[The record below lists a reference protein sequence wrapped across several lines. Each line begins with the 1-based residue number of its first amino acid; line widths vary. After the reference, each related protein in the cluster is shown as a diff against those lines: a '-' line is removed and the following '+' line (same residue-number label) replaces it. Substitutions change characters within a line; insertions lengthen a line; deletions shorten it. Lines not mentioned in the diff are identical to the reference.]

1 MIMGTLGSLNSFDNY
16 NTRITKE
23 EVRDKIYKD
32 SNIEKKI
39 KEGVEDYLDLLILKM
54 YSDNAYSEY
63 DYINNYMLITTEIF
77 EEGYVICDIH
87 IDVNMKIYDYMPK
100 DDNKNERYI
109 ALDNTY
115 LMGLNLKFSL
125 KEINDDI
132 ENIELRYFNIYG
144 ISDNLHQS

>member
-1 MIMGTLGSLNSFDNY
+1 MGTLGSINGFNNY
-16 NTRITKE
+16 KPRITKE
-23 EVRDKIYKD
+23 EVRDKIYKN

-39 KEGVEDYLDLLILKM
+39 KEGVENYLDLSILKK

-63 DYINNYMLITTEIF
+63 DYLNNYMLITTEVF
-77 EEGYVICDIH
+77 EEGHIICDIH
-87 IDVNMKIYDYMPK
+87 IDVNMKVYDYMPK
-100 DDNKNERYI
+100 GDNKNERYI

-125 KEINDDI
+125 KEIDDDI
-132 ENIELRYFNIYG
+132 ENIELRFFNIYG

>member
-1 MIMGTLGSLNSFDNY
+1 MLDSESLNSFNDY
-16 NTRITKE
+16 KPRITKE
-23 EVRDKIYKD
+23 DVRDKIYKD

-39 KEGVEDYLDLLILKM
+39 KECVENYLDLSILKK

-63 DYINNYMLITTEIF
+63 DYINNYMLITTEVF
-77 EEGYVICDIH
+77 EEGYIICDVH

-125 KEINDDI
+125 KEIDDDI
-132 ENIELRYFNIYG
+132 ENIEVRYFNIYG

>member
-1 MIMGTLGSLNSFDNY
+1 MWTLGSINGFNNY
-16 NTRITKE
+16 KPRITKE

-39 KEGVEDYLDLLILKM
+39 KEGVENYLDLSILKK

-63 DYINNYMLITTEIF
+63 DYINNYMLITTEVF
-77 EEGYVICDIH
+77 EEGHIICDIH
-87 IDVNMKIYDYMPK
+87 IDVNMKVYDYMPK
-100 DDNKNERYI
+100 GDNKNERYI

-125 KEINDDI
+125 KEIDDDI
-132 ENIELRYFNIYG
+132 ENIELRFFNIYG

>member
-1 MIMGTLGSLNSFDNY
+1 MIMLDSESLNSFNDY
-16 NTRITKE
+16 KPRITKE
-23 EVRDKIYKD
+23 DVRDKIYKD

-39 KEGVEDYLDLLILKM
+39 KEGVENYLDLSILKK

-63 DYINNYMLITTEIF
+63 DYINNYMLITTEVF
-77 EEGYVICDIH
+77 EEGYIICDVH

-125 KEINDDI
+125 KEIDDDI
-132 ENIELRYFNIYG
+132 ENIEVRYFNIYG

>member
-1 MIMGTLGSLNSFDNY
+1 MLDSESLNSFNDY
-16 NTRITKE
+16 KPRITKE
-23 EVRDKIYKD
+23 DVRDKIYKD

-39 KEGVEDYLDLLILKM
+39 KEGVENYLDLSILKK

-63 DYINNYMLITTEIF
+63 DYINNYMLITTEVF
-77 EEGYVICDIH
+77 EEGYIICDVH
-87 IDVNMKIYDYMPK
+87 IDVNMKVYDYIPK

-125 KEINDDI
+125 KEIDDDI
-132 ENIELRYFNIYG
+132 ENIEVRYFNIYG

>member
-63 DYINNYMLITTEIF
+63 DYLNNYMLITTEIF

-100 DDNKNERYI
+100 DDNKNERYL
-109 ALDNTY
+109 ALDNIY

>member
-63 DYINNYMLITTEIF
+63 DYLNNYMLITTEIF

>member
-1 MIMGTLGSLNSFDNY
+1 MLDSESLNSFNDY
-16 NTRITKE
+16 KPRITKE
-23 EVRDKIYKD
+23 DVRDKIYKD

-39 KEGVEDYLDLLILKM
+39 KEGVENYLDLSILKK

-63 DYINNYMLITTEIF
+63 DYINNYMLITTEVF
-77 EEGYVICDIH
+77 EEGYIICDVH
-87 IDVNMKIYDYMPK
+87 IDVNMKVYDYMPK
-100 DDNKNERYI
+100 GNNKNERYI

-125 KEINDDI
+125 KEIDDDI
-132 ENIELRYFNIYG
+132 ENIEVRYFNIYG

>member
-1 MIMGTLGSLNSFDNY
+1 MLDSESLNSFNDY
-16 NTRITKE
+16 KPRITKE
-23 EVRDKIYKD
+23 DVRDKIYKD

-39 KEGVEDYLDLLILKM
+39 KEGVENYLDLSILKK

-63 DYINNYMLITTEIF
+63 DYINNYMLITTEVF
-77 EEGYVICDIH
+77 EEGYIICDVH
-87 IDVNMKIYDYMPK
+87 IDVNMKVYDYMPK
-100 DDNKNERYI
+100 GDNKNERYI

-125 KEINDDI
+125 KEIDDDI
-132 ENIELRYFNIYG
+132 ENIEVRYFNIYG

>member
-1 MIMGTLGSLNSFDNY
+1 MLDSESLNSFNDY
-16 NTRITKE
+16 KPRITKE
-23 EVRDKIYKD
+23 DVRDKIYKD

-39 KEGVEDYLDLLILKM
+39 KKGVENYLDLSILKK

-63 DYINNYMLITTEIF
+63 DYLNNYMLITTEVF
-77 EEGYVICDIH
+77 EEGYIICDVH
-87 IDVNMKIYDYMPK
+87 IDVNMKVYDYMPK

-125 KEINDDI
+125 KEIDDDI
-132 ENIELRYFNIYG
+132 ENIEVRYFNIYG

>member
-1 MIMGTLGSLNSFDNY
+1 MLDSESLNSFNDY
-16 NTRITKE
+16 KPRITKE
-23 EVRDKIYKD
+23 DVRDKIYKD

-39 KEGVEDYLDLLILKM
+39 KEGVENYLDLSILKK

-63 DYINNYMLITTEIF
+63 DYLNNYMLITTEVF
-77 EEGYVICDIH
+77 EEGYIICDVH
-87 IDVNMKIYDYMPK
+87 IDVNMKVYDYMPK

-125 KEINDDI
+125 KEIDDDI
-132 ENIELRYFNIYG
+132 ENIEVRYFNIYG

>member
-1 MIMGTLGSLNSFDNY
+1 MGTLGSLNSFDNY

-39 KEGVEDYLDLLILKM
+39 KEGVEDYLDLSILKM

-63 DYINNYMLITTEIF
+63 DYLNNYMLITTEIF

>member
-1 MIMGTLGSLNSFDNY
+1 MLDSESLNSFNDY
-16 NTRITKE
+16 KPRITKE
-23 EVRDKIYKD
+23 DVRDKIYKD

-39 KEGVEDYLDLLILKM
+39 KEGVENYLDLSILKK

-63 DYINNYMLITTEIF
+63 DYINNYMLITTEVF
-77 EEGYVICDIH
+77 EEGYIICDVH
-87 IDVNMKIYDYMPK
+87 IDVNMKIYDYIPK

-125 KEINDDI
+125 KEIDNDI
-132 ENIELRYFNIYG
+132 ENIELRFFNIYG

>member
-1 MIMGTLGSLNSFDNY
+1 MIMLDSESLNSFNDY
-16 NTRITKE
+16 KPRITKE
-23 EVRDKIYKD
+23 DVRDKIYKD

-39 KEGVEDYLDLLILKM
+39 KEGVENYLDLSILKK

-63 DYINNYMLITTEIF
+63 DYLNNYMLITTEVF
-77 EEGYVICDIH
+77 EEGYIICDVH
-87 IDVNMKIYDYMPK
+87 IDVNMKVYDYMPK

-125 KEINDDI
+125 KEIDDDI
-132 ENIELRYFNIYG
+132 ENIEVRYFNIYG

>member
-1 MIMGTLGSLNSFDNY
+1 MGTLGSINGFNNY
-16 NTRITKE
+16 KPRITKE

-39 KEGVEDYLDLLILKM
+39 KEGVENYLDLSILKK

-63 DYINNYMLITTEIF
+63 DYLNNYMLITTEVF
-77 EEGYVICDIH
+77 EEGHIICDIH
-87 IDVNMKIYDYMPK
+87 IDVNMKVYDYMPK
-100 DDNKNERYI
+100 GNNKNERYI

-125 KEINDDI
+125 KEIDDDI
-132 ENIELRYFNIYG
+132 ENIELRFFNIYG

>member
-1 MIMGTLGSLNSFDNY
+1 MMLDSESLNSFNDY
-16 NTRITKE
+16 KPRITKE
-23 EVRDKIYKD
+23 DVRDKIYKD

-39 KEGVEDYLDLLILKM
+39 KEGVENYLDLSILKK

-63 DYINNYMLITTEIF
+63 DYINNYMLITTEVF
-77 EEGYVICDIH
+77 EEGYIICDVH

-125 KEINDDI
+125 KEIDDDI
-132 ENIELRYFNIYG
+132 ENIEVRYFNIYG

>member
-1 MIMGTLGSLNSFDNY
+1 MVMGTLGSINGFNNY
-16 NTRITKE
+16 KPRITKE
-23 EVRDKIYKD
+23 EVRDKIYED

-39 KEGVEDYLDLLILKM
+39 KEGVENYLDLSILKK

-63 DYINNYMLITTEIF
+63 DYLNNYMLITTEVF
-77 EEGYVICDIH
+77 EEGHIICDIH
-87 IDVNMKIYDYMPK
+87 IDVNMKVYDYMPK
-100 DDNKNERYI
+100 GNNKNERYI

-125 KEINDDI
+125 KEIDDDI
-132 ENIELRYFNIYG
+132 ENIELRFFNIYG

>member
-39 KEGVEDYLDLLILKM
+39 KEGVEDYLDLSILKM

-63 DYINNYMLITTEIF
+63 DYLNNYMLITTEIF

>member
-1 MIMGTLGSLNSFDNY
+1 MWTLGTFNDY
-16 NTRITKE
+16 KPRITKE

-39 KEGVEDYLDLLILKM
+39 KEGVENYLDLSILKK

-63 DYINNYMLITTEIF
+63 DYLNNYMLITTEIF

-87 IDVNMKIYDYMPK
+87 IDVSMKIYDYMPK

-132 ENIELRYFNIYG
+132 ENIEVRYFNIYG
-144 ISDNLHQS
+144 VSDNLHQ

>member
-1 MIMGTLGSLNSFDNY
+1 MGTLGSLNSFDNY

-39 KEGVEDYLDLLILKM
+39 KEGVEDYLDLSILKM

-63 DYINNYMLITTEIF
+63 DYLNNYMLITTEIF

-100 DDNKNERYI
+100 DDNKNERYL
-109 ALDNTY
+109 ALDNIY

>member
-1 MIMGTLGSLNSFDNY
+1 MVMGTLGSINGFNNY
-16 NTRITKE
+16 KPRITKE
-23 EVRDKIYKD
+23 EVRDKIYED

-39 KEGVEDYLDLLILKM
+39 KEGVENYLDLSILKK

-63 DYINNYMLITTEIF
+63 DYLNNYMLITTEVF
-77 EEGYVICDIH
+77 EEGHIICDIH
-87 IDVNMKIYDYMPK
+87 IDVNMKVYDYMPK
-100 DDNKNERYI
+100 GDNKNERYI

-125 KEINDDI
+125 KEIDDDI
-132 ENIELRYFNIYG
+132 ENIELRFFNIYG

>member
-1 MIMGTLGSLNSFDNY
+1 MGTLGSINGFNNY
-16 NTRITKE
+16 KPRITKE
-23 EVRDKIYKD
+23 EVRDKIYED

-39 KEGVEDYLDLLILKM
+39 KEGVENYLDLLILKK

-63 DYINNYMLITTEIF
+63 DYLNNYMLITTEVF
-77 EEGYVICDIH
+77 EEGYIICDIH
-87 IDVNMKIYDYMPK
+87 IDVNMKVYDYMPK
-100 DDNKNERYI
+100 GDNKNERYI

-125 KEINDDI
+125 KEIDDDI
-132 ENIELRYFNIYG
+132 ENIELRFFNIYG

>member
-1 MIMGTLGSLNSFDNY
+1 M
-16 NTRITKE
+16 TKE

-39 KEGVEDYLDLLILKM
+39 KEGVEDYLDLSILKM

-63 DYINNYMLITTEIF
+63 DYLNNYMLITTEIF

>member
-1 MIMGTLGSLNSFDNY
+1 MVMGTLGSINGFNNY
-16 NTRITKE
+16 KPRITKE
-23 EVRDKIYKD
+23 EVRDKIYKN

-39 KEGVEDYLDLLILKM
+39 KEGVENYLDLSILKK

-63 DYINNYMLITTEIF
+63 DYLNNYMLITTEVF
-77 EEGYVICDIH
+77 EEGHIICDIH
-87 IDVNMKIYDYMPK
+87 IDVNMKVYDYMPK
-100 DDNKNERYI
+100 GDNKNERYI

-125 KEINDDI
+125 KEIDDDI
-132 ENIELRYFNIYG
+132 ENIELRFFNIYG

>member
-1 MIMGTLGSLNSFDNY
+1 MGTLGSINGFNNY
-16 NTRITKE
+16 KPRITKE
-23 EVRDKIYKD
+23 EVRDKIYED

-39 KEGVEDYLDLLILKM
+39 KEGVENYLDLSILKK

-63 DYINNYMLITTEIF
+63 DYLNNYMLITTEVF
-77 EEGYVICDIH
+77 EEGHIICDIH
-87 IDVNMKIYDYMPK
+87 IDVNMKVYDYMPK
-100 DDNKNERYI
+100 GDNKNERYI

-125 KEINDDI
+125 KEIDDDI
-132 ENIELRYFNIYG
+132 ENIELRFFNIYG

>member
-39 KEGVEDYLDLLILKM
+39 KEGVEDYLDLSILKM
-54 YSDNAYSEY
+54 HSDNAYSEY
-63 DYINNYMLITTEIF
+63 DYLNNYMLITTEIF

-100 DDNKNERYI
+100 DDNKNERYL
-109 ALDNTY
+109 ALDNIY

>member
-1 MIMGTLGSLNSFDNY
+1 MNNLDAMNSFNDY
-16 NTRITKE
+16 KPRITKE

-39 KEGVEDYLDLLILKM
+39 KEGVENYLDLFILKK

-63 DYINNYMLITTEIF
+63 DYINNYMLITTEVF
-77 EEGYVICDIH
+77 EEGYIISDVH
-87 IDVNMKIYDYMPK
+87 IDVNIKVYDYMPK
-100 DDNKNERYI
+100 GDNKNERYI

-125 KEINDDI
+125 KEIDDDI
-132 ENIELRYFNIYG
+132 ENIEVRYFNIYG
-144 ISDNLHQS
+144 VSDNLHQS

>member
-1 MIMGTLGSLNSFDNY
+1 MIMLDSESLNSFNDY
-16 NTRITKE
+16 KPRITKE
-23 EVRDKIYKD
+23 DVRDKIYKD

-39 KEGVEDYLDLLILKM
+39 KEGVENYLDLSILKK

-63 DYINNYMLITTEIF
+63 DYINNYMLITTEVF
-77 EEGYVICDIH
+77 EEGYIICDVH
-87 IDVNMKIYDYMPK
+87 IDVNMKVYDYMPK

-125 KEINDDI
+125 KEIDDDI
-132 ENIELRYFNIYG
+132 ENIEVRYFNIYG

>member
-39 KEGVEDYLDLLILKM
+39 KEGVEDYLDLSILKM

>member
-1 MIMGTLGSLNSFDNY
+1 MLDSESLNSFNDY
-16 NTRITKE
+16 KPRITKE
-23 EVRDKIYKD
+23 DVRDKIYKD

-39 KEGVEDYLDLLILKM
+39 KEGVENYLDLSILKK

-63 DYINNYMLITTEIF
+63 DYINNYMLITTEVF
-77 EEGYVICDIH
+77 EEGYIICDVH
-87 IDVNMKIYDYMPK
+87 IDVNMKIYDYIPK

-125 KEINDDI
+125 KEIDDDI
-132 ENIELRYFNIYG
+132 ENIEVRYFNIYG

>member
-1 MIMGTLGSLNSFDNY
+1 MVMGTLGSINGFNNY
-16 NTRITKE
+16 KPRITKE
-23 EVRDKIYKD
+23 EVRDKIYED

-39 KEGVEDYLDLLILKM
+39 KEGVENYLDLSILKK

-63 DYINNYMLITTEIF
+63 DYLNNYMLITTEVF
-77 EEGYVICDIH
+77 EEGHIICDIH
-87 IDVNMKIYDYMPK
+87 MDVNMKVYDYMPK
-100 DDNKNERYI
+100 GDNKNERYI

-125 KEINDDI
+125 KEIDDDI
-132 ENIELRYFNIYG
+132 ENIELRFFNIYG

>member
-39 KEGVEDYLDLLILKM
+39 KEGVEDYLDLSILKM

-63 DYINNYMLITTEIF
+63 DYLNNYMLITTEIF

-100 DDNKNERYI
+100 DDNKNERYL
-109 ALDNTY
+109 ALDNIY

>member
-1 MIMGTLGSLNSFDNY
+1 MGTLGSINGFNNY
-16 NTRITKE
+16 KPRITKE
-23 EVRDKIYKD
+23 EVRDKIYKN

-39 KEGVEDYLDLLILKM
+39 KEGVENYLDLSILKK

-63 DYINNYMLITTEIF
+63 DYINNYMLITTEVF
-77 EEGYVICDIH
+77 EEGHIICDIH
-87 IDVNMKIYDYMPK
+87 IDVNMKVYDYMPK
-100 DDNKNERYI
+100 GNNKNERYI

-125 KEINDDI
+125 KEIDDDI
-132 ENIELRYFNIYG
+132 ENIELRFFNIYG

>member
-1 MIMGTLGSLNSFDNY
+1 M
-16 NTRITKE
+16 TKE

-39 KEGVEDYLDLLILKM
+39 KEGVEDYLDLSILKM

-63 DYINNYMLITTEIF
+63 DYLNNYMLITTEIF

-100 DDNKNERYI
+100 DDNKNERYL
-109 ALDNTY
+109 ALDNIY

>member
-1 MIMGTLGSLNSFDNY
+1 MGTLGSINGFNNY
-16 NTRITKE
+16 KPRITKE
-23 EVRDKIYKD
+23 EVRDKIYKN

-39 KEGVEDYLDLLILKM
+39 KEGVENYLDLSILKK

-63 DYINNYMLITTEIF
+63 DYINNYMLITTEVF
-77 EEGYVICDIH
+77 EEGHIICDIH
-87 IDVNMKIYDYMPK
+87 IDVNMKVYDYMPK
-100 DDNKNERYI
+100 GNNKNERYI

-125 KEINDDI
+125 KEIDNDI
-132 ENIELRYFNIYG
+132 ENIELRFFNIYG

>member
-1 MIMGTLGSLNSFDNY
+1 MLDSESLNSFNDY
-16 NTRITKE
+16 KPRITKE
-23 EVRDKIYKD
+23 DVRDKIYKD

-39 KEGVEDYLDLLILKM
+39 KEGVENYLDLSILKK

-63 DYINNYMLITTEIF
+63 DYINNYMLITTEVF
-77 EEGYVICDIH
+77 EEGYIICDVH

-125 KEINDDI
+125 KEIDDDI
-132 ENIELRYFNIYG
+132 ENIELRFFNIYG